1 MSAHESK
8 PWCLVGLFLM
18 DDSCPHLLS
27 VNAARIDF
35 DSDKLLPA
43 NGDAFLE
50 ELVKRGESLLKTMA
64 FRLGDLAL

>member
-1 MSAHESK
+1 
-8 PWCLVGLFLM
+8 M